1 MAVAGGACSAY
12 RLSMKDGQLM
22 TKATS
27 YMRSECHTP
36 AQAIGLLAQ
45 GKEAIV
51 AGSDMAAIGA
61 AVRKEGIDKNAQK

>member
-1 MAVAGGACSAY
+1 
-12 RLSMKDGQLM
+12 MKDGQLM

-51 AGSDMAAIGA
+51 AGSDMAAIWA
-61 AVRKEGIDKNAQK
+61 AVRGEAVGGV